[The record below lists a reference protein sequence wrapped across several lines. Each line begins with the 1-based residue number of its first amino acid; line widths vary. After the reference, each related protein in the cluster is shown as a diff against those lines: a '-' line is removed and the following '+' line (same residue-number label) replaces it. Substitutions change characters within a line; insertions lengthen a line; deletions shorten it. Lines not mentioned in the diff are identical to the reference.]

1 MIGRRPLPFDGPDE
15 IRPMRELFSLR
26 PFRFLTVLVA
36 CLVLVVPPAAM
47 AQEVPVPQPQTLIP
61 SPPQLA
67 ASSWILLDADSGKVL
82 VEHNADERLPPASL
96 TKLMTAYLVE
106 RELDRGNITMDDM
119 VEVSEKA
126 WRTGGSKMFIEVG
139 AQVSIRDL
147 LYGIII
153 QSGNDASVAVAE
165 HLAGGEEPFADLMNQ
180 HAARLGLSNTNFRN
194 ATGLP
199 DDEHYSSARDM
210 ALLSRHIIND
220 YPEHYA
226 TYAEK
231 YFTYNDIR
239 QPNRN
244 RLLWRD
250 ASVDGLKTG
259 HTEAAGYCLVAS
271 AKRDDMRLISVVM
284 GTNSEE
290 ARAQETQKLLSFGFR
305 YYETLKL
312 YDRGS
317 VLNTPRV
324 WGGEINELRVGVD
337 QDVVMTVPRARNEEL
352 TARLDIQGD
361 LEAPIGQGQRVGT
374 LEVRLGEEVVG
385 EQPLV
390 ALEVVEE
397 GGFFK
402 KLIDQVQRFFSNL
415 IDGWFD

>member
-1 MIGRRPLPFDGPDE
+1 M
-15 IRPMRELFSLR
+15 
-26 PFRFLTVLVA
+26 
-36 CLVLVVPPAAM
+36 LVVPPAAM

-180 HAARLGLSNTNFRN
+180 HATRLGLSNTNFRN

-284 GTNSEE
+284 GTSSEE

-390 ALEVVEE
+390 ALEAVEE